1 MIVFVKFQTRKRPY
15 SAAVPYSLSVSS
27 KLPFTAH
34 LFGGLFPSLTKC
46 KAQNCAFSTLA
57 KQVLHFFLL
66 ATDAS

>member
-1 MIVFVKFQTRKRPY
+1 MIVFVKFQTWKRTY
-15 SAAVPYSLSVSS
+15 SAAVYSLSVSS
-27 KLPFTAH
+27 KL
-34 LFGGLFPSLTKC
+34 LFRAQLLGGLFPSLTKC